1 MCVTTMQIA
10 FDRTAVFVCGTCV
23 RWHFGGWTGQCWR
36 APLSVSWALVFGYS
50 ALDVCL
56 CSVHAS
62 IRCAPCCHMAF
73 VMYQC
78 MAMLLLLLLF
88 FFDVLRRQTNFLSV
102 LCACDVFYFLYLL
115 ILGTVQYGLFWMMLR
130 KRTNRI
136 RCGFKD
142 ALTFWNFGI
151 SVIFF

>member
-1 MCVTTMQIA
+1 MQIA

-50 ALDVCL
+50 VESIHITSIYRIRCVLLFSSCEYKVRSML
-56 CSVHAS
+56 PYGIRYVSVHGNA
-62 IRCAPCCHMAF
+62 ATA
-73 VMYQC
+73 
-78 MAMLLLLLLF
+78 AAF

-115 ILGTVQYGLFWMMLR
+115 ILGTVQYGLF
-130 KRTNRI
+130 
-136 RCGFKD
+136 
-142 ALTFWNFGI
+142 
-151 SVIFF
+151 